1 MRSVAPGSSQTGAR
15 MQLSTPKRPQQP
27 PPTARSELDRIT
39 ELAGDLAGR
48 FELVPLLERVLGHAV
63 ALLGCE
69 SGSISIVHE
78 SEGYYRKE
86 VDQGVGCLEGQT
98 FPLTE
103 GLTGQIVKR
112 RGTVILDRYASVPTG
127 HISPDD
133 PRWGSAVIGVPI
145 AWDGEIIGTFAI
157 FSDGPGRSF
166 TAAEASLVELFA
178 NHAAIAIMNSRLHN
192 AAAGRE
198 REAAV
203 AGERER
209 AVRDVHETI
218 GRSLG
223 SLLLHLDRADKATP
237 AGSPATQHIDSA
249 RVLAHEALFDTRRT
263 VLGLGPTSL
272 AGWTL
277 EEALRSELKRVE
289 GTYALDAT
297 LSVVGPPHDLAPEVA
312 HQVFMIVQEAVGNVA
327 SHAHA
332 GTCRV
337 GLFYNATGITTV
349 IEDNGRGFDATASRG
364 TAGSPSS
371 SACLGLHGMAARAHY
386 LRGDLAIDST
396 PGWGTSV
403 RAEVPYSANGEVSRE
418 RWRVLV
424 ACVQPIVRAG
434 LVRLL
439 ETSEPSVQV
448 MGEPGSLEDLVES
461 VSLLQPDMIVLD
473 WDLLEQY
480 TAAQRSGQA
489 DPIDRPV
496 VAVIDHP
503 TLDQLRLAA
512 ASGVRGFLS
521 PASTPAEVARVVVA
535 AARGDALL
543 DGAVFTRFTEA
554 HGNAA
559 VKEDSTGRLTAR
571 ELEVRDLLGE
581 GLADKQIASRLAISV
596 KTVEKHVGAMLRK
609 TGARN
614 RTMLVGLQHQGQ

>member
-1 MRSVAPGSSQTGAR
+1 
-15 MQLSTPKRPQQP
+15 MQLSTPERPQQP
-27 PPTARSELDRIT
+27 LPTARSELDRIT
-39 ELAGDLAGR
+39 ELAGDLAGQ

-103 GLTGQIVKR
+103 GLTGQIVKH

-145 AWDGEIIGTFAI
+145 AWDGAIIGTFAI
-157 FSDGPGRSF
+157 FSDGPGRTF

-178 NHAAIAIMNSRLHN
+178 NHAAIAIMNSRLHQ

-218 GRSLG
+218 ARSLG

-237 AGSPATQHIDSA
+237 AGSPATEHIDAA

-263 VLGLGPTSL
+263 VLGLTPSSL
-272 AGWTL
+272 AGRTL
-277 EEALRSELKRVE
+277 EDALRSELHRVE
-289 GTYALDAT
+289 AASPLDAT
-297 LSVVGPPHDLAPEVA
+297 LAVVGEPHSLAAEVA
-312 HQVFMIVQEAVGNVA
+312 HQVFMIVQEAVGNVVA
-327 SHAHA
+327 HAHA
-332 GTCRV
+332 TTCRV
-337 GLFYNATGITTV
+337 GLFYNAAGIAAV
-349 IEDNGRGFDATASRG
+349 IEDNGRGFDAAAKRG
-364 TAGSPSS
+364 AGGSPSS

-386 LRGDLAIDST
+386 LRGELSIDST
-396 PGWGTSV
+396 PGWGTRV
-403 RAEVPYSANGEVSRE
+403 RAEVPYSATGDVSRE
-418 RWRVLV
+418 RWQVLV
-424 ACVQPIVRAG
+424 ACVQPLVRAG

-461 VSLLQPDMIVLD
+461 ISLLQPDMIVLD

-480 TAAQRSGQA
+480 TAARPAGPA
-489 DPIDRPV
+489 EGPVDRPV
-496 VAVIDHP
+496 VAVVDHP
-503 TLDQLRLAA
+503 TLEQLRLAA
-512 ASGVRGFLS
+512 GSGVRGFLS
-521 PASTPAEVARVVVA
+521 LSSTPAEVARVVVA

-543 DGAVFTRFTEA
+543 DGAVFTRFTEV
-554 HGNAA
+554 HGDAA
-559 VKEDSTGRLTAR
+559 AKDSSTVRLTAR
-571 ELEVRDLLGE
+571 ELEVRELLGQ

-614 RTMLVGLQHQGQ
+614 RTMLVGLQHQGG

>member
-1 MRSVAPGSSQTGAR
+1 MQ
-15 MQLSTPKRPQQP
+15 QLSTPDRPQQP
-27 PPTARSELDRIT
+27 HITPRSELDRIT
-39 ELAGDLAGR
+39 ELAGDLAGQ

-78 SEGYYRKE
+78 TEGYYRKE
-86 VDQGVGCLEGQT
+86 VDQGVGCHEGQT

-103 GLTGQIVKR
+103 GLTGEIVKQ

-127 HISPDD
+127 HIHPSDL
-133 PRWGSAVIGVPI
+133 RWGSAVIGVPI
-145 AWDGEIIGTFAI
+145 SWDGAIIGTFAI
-157 FSDGPGRSF
+157 FSNGPGRAF

-192 AAAGRE
+192 AAATKE

-237 AGSPATQHIDSA
+237 GGSPSTQHIDSA
-249 RVLAHEALFDTRRT
+249 RVLAHEALFETRRT
-263 VLGLGPTSL
+263 VLGLGPSSL
-272 AGWTL
+272 AGSSL
-277 EEALRSELKRVE
+277 EEAVRNELDRVE
-289 GTYALDAT
+289 AVYPLDAT
-297 LSVVGPPHDLAPEVA
+297 LLVVGEPQDLAPEVA
-312 HQVFMIVQEAVGNVA
+312 HQVFMIVQEAVGNVVV
-327 SHAHA
+327 HAHA
-332 GTCRV
+332 TTCRV
-337 GLFYNATGITTV
+337 GMFYNATGIAAV
-349 IEDNGRGFDATASRG
+349 IEDNGRGFDAAATRG
-364 TAGSPSS
+364 TEGSPSS

-386 LRGDLAIDST
+386 LRGDLSVDST
-396 PGWGTSV
+396 QGWGTSV

-418 RWRVLV
+418 RWKVLV
-424 ACVQPIVRAG
+424 ACTQPLVRAG

-448 MGEPGSLEDLVES
+448 MGEPGSLDDLVES
-461 VSLLQPDMIVLD
+461 ISLLQPDMIVLD
-473 WDLLEQY
+473 WPLLEQY
-480 TAAQRSGQA
+480 TAAQQEGPEDDSV
-489 DPIDRPV
+489 DRPV
-496 VAVIDHP
+496 VTVVDQP
-503 TLDQLRLAA
+503 TLEQLRLAA

-521 PASTPAEVARVVVA
+521 LESTPAEVARVVVA

-554 HGNAA
+554 TGNAA
-559 VKEDSTGRLTAR
+559 TKESSTVRLTAR
-571 ELEVRDLLGE
+571 ELEVRDLLIE
-581 GLADKQIASRLAISV
+581 GLADKQIATRLAISV

-614 RTMLVGLQHQGQ
+614 RTMLVGLQHSG

>member
-1 MRSVAPGSSQTGAR
+1 
-15 MQLSTPKRPQQP
+15 MQLSTPERPKQP
-27 PPTARSELDRIT
+27 LATARSELDRIT
-39 ELAGDLAGR
+39 ELAGDLAGQ

-145 AWDGEIIGTFAI
+145 SWDGGIIGTFAI
-157 FSDGPGRSF
+157 FSDGPGRTF
-166 TAAEASLVELFA
+166 TAADASLVELFA

-263 VLGLGPTSL
+263 VLGLGPSSL
-272 AGWTL
+272 AGKTL
-277 EEALRSELKRVE
+277 EEAVRSELKRVE
-289 GTYALDAT
+289 ATSSLDAT
-297 LSVVGPPHDLAPEVA
+297 LSVVGQPHDLAAEVA
-312 HQVFMIVQEAVGNVA
+312 HQVFMIVQEAVGNVVA
-327 SHAHA
+327 HAHA
-332 GTCRV
+332 GICRV
-337 GLFYNATGITTV
+337 GLFYNAAGITAV
-349 IEDNGRGFDATASRG
+349 IEDNGRGFDAAAKRG
-364 TAGSPSS
+364 TEGSPSS
-371 SACLGLHGMAARAHY
+371 SASLGLHGMAARAHY
-386 LRGDLAIDST
+386 LRGELSIDST

-403 RAEVPYSANGEVSRE
+403 RAEVPYSASGEVSRE
-418 RWRVLV
+418 RWQVLV
-424 ACVQPIVRAG
+424 ACVQPMVRAG

-461 VSLLQPDMIVLD
+461 ISLLQPDMIVLD

-480 TAAQRSGQA
+480 TAARQTGSA
-489 DPIDRPV
+489 EDPVDRPV
-496 VAVIDHP
+496 VAVVDSP

-521 PASTPAEVARVVVA
+521 SKSTPAEVARVVVA

-559 VKEDSTGRLTAR
+559 AQEERSVRLTAR
-571 ELEVRDLLGE
+571 ELEVRDLLGQ

-614 RTMLVGLQHQGQ
+614 RTMLVGLQHQSQ